1 MPHIAVR
8 HEDSGDKGPHI
19 AVRHEDTRE
28 TGWIRTHMTT
38 IAPRTWHA
46 GGAWGLEL
54 SEFGVI
60 KPKKDR
66 TPGKYSCSTRE
77 GVIAELPRD
86 QGQ

>member
-8 HEDSGDKGPHI
+8 HARDG
-19 AVRHEDTRE
+19 VDTD
-28 TGWIRTHMTT
+28 THTT
-38 IAPRTWHA
+38 IAPRTWHV

>member
-1 MPHIAVR
+1 MRAKLPRMPHIAVR
-8 HEDSGDKGPHI
+8 HEDSGDKGPHP
-19 AVRHEDTRE
+19 
-28 TGWIRTHMTT
+28 TT
-38 IAPRTWHA
+38 IASRTWHA